1 MYFGMIKPLPT
12 RNLINISAAALIL
25 LGGFFAF
32 PSFTSA
38 ELSLPVTPCDDEQVD
53 AILPTY
59 IVSAHLVPGM
69 IKEPGNVAF
78 QYGADNNSFV
88 SKSGDIITFNVNLLF
103 TPDNP
108 LAIIKLMAFDA
119 SCNIIFGFGPAFTEL
134 SPDREKVVTFDT
146 ATNIVAHEG
155 NEQQLFP
162 NFAPRYVWVEV
173 VDQYPNAN
181 FKTFSYLIDIL
192 DPQNPSGQPDEE
204 PPEPPARNPVIIVP
218 GILGSTLFKG
228 DDLIWVSL
236 QIIGPGDE
244 FLDVL
249 LMDEHGNPL
258 DEIRA
263 EDIMRKPFPGS
274 DYYDGLIRGLES
286 KGYQENTDLFV
297 FPYDWRL
304 DIGITAEALKAKIES
319 IIEITGNG
327 KVDIVAHSM
336 GGLVV
341 KDYIDIH
348 GAGMLG
354 KVLLLGTPHIGS
366 PEAAIALLWGK
377 PTPLL
382 ASLREMKKLARNMP
396 SVYQLL
402 PSSPY
407 FNFSGYYKINTEIL
421 SLDETVQE
429 FTRLDLNT
437 ELIAR
442 AEVLHS
448 ELDDLDL
455 SQLEVYNING
465 CNTAT
470 IGAFR
475 MRPGGLGL
483 PVDIEWLPGDGTVP
497 LRSSNSVLVGSDRS
511 YFVKKV
517 SHDTMMSN
525 ESVKELVSGLLLDNF
540 NGNENVLQ
548 NRSTCTLRK
557 GKILANYSPVELHIT
572 DQEGNSAGPA
582 DTDSTE
588 NKIPGAQYLVL
599 GEEKFAF
606 LPTDEGQEYSITL
619 KAIESGDF
627 DLKIQ
632 NFDEEIVN
640 TMFYHQIEINA
651 SSSARFMLSETSDD
665 SQIEFDY
672 EGDGSFVQVSA
683 SSILDGTESTDA
695 APPTTIP
702 SPSGTMGLNG
712 WYRSNVAVKLG
723 ATDDNSGVLRTEYS
737 LDGGATW
744 QEYLTPFEITTPG
757 INEVQFFSTDRAGN
771 REENQSIE
779 IKTDKWAPDA
789 SFMFDLAARDVIFS
803 GIDDQSGVVVQDLG
817 NQVILTDEAGNTTV
831 LNYKEKTKKQKSIE
845 LELTSISYNDKQ
857 KIKLPENETTYSWTL
872 DRSGNITRLE
882 QELEIKEKSVSLNY
896 SSKHNETVVTEKIKR
911 GKKKETLSG
920 LVILKVKI
928 MGGKIEYE
936 Y

>member
-25 LGGFFAF
+25 LGGFFAS
-32 PSFTSA
+32 PSRTSA
-38 ELSLPVTPCDDEQVD
+38 ELSFPATPCDDEQVD
-53 AILPTY
+53 ATLPIFGT
-59 IVSAHLVPGM
+59 SAHLAPGM

-88 SKSGDIITFNVNLLF
+88 SKSGDVITFNVNLLF

-108 LAIIKLMAFDA
+108 LAIIKLLAFDA
-119 SCNIIFGFGPAFTEL
+119 SCNIVFGFGPAFTEL

-146 ATNIVAHEG
+146 ATNIAVHEG

-181 FKTFSYLIDIL
+181 LKTYSYLVDIL
-192 DPQNPSGQPDEE
+192 DPQNPSGQPDAE
-204 PPEPPARNPVIIVP
+204 PPEPPARNPVIIIP

-651 SSSARFMLSETSDD
+651 SSSARFILSDTSDD

-672 EGDGSFVQVSA
+672 EGDGSFIQVPA
-683 SSILDGTESTDA
+683 SSILDEIESADEV
-695 APPTTIP
+695 PPVTIP
-702 SPSGTMGLNG
+702 NPAGAVGLNG
-712 WYRSNVAVKLG
+712 WYRSNVNLALD
-723 ATDDNSGVLRTEYS
+723 ATDDNSRVLKTEYS
-737 LDGGATW
+737 VDSGTTW
-744 QEYLTPFEITTPG
+744 LEYLSPIQITTPG
-757 INEVQFFSTDRAGN
+757 INEFLFFSTDRAGN

-779 IKTDKWAPDA
+779 IKIDKWAPDA
-789 SFMFDLAARDVIFS
+789 SFMFDPATRDVIFS
-803 GIDDQSGVVVQDLG
+803 GIDDQSDVVAQDLG
-817 NQVILTDEAGNTTV
+817 NRVILTDEAGNTTV

-845 LELTSISYNDKQ
+845 LELASVSYNDKP
-857 KIKLPENETTYSWTL
+857 KIKLRDNETNYSWTL
-872 DRSGNITRLE
+872 DKSGSINRLE
-882 QELEIKEKSVSLNY
+882 QELETKDNSISLSY
-896 SSKHNETVVTEKIKR
+896 SSKHDQTVVVKKIQRKKEKI
-911 GKKKETLSG
+911 TLNG
-920 LVILKVKI
+920 MIILKVKM